1 MSFKSGFVSIV
12 GRPNVGKS
20 TLLNQILKTKL
31 AIMSDVA
38 QTTRNTIQGIY
49 TDNEAQIIFMDTP
62 GIHKPQDGLG
72 NFMNTTALN
81 SIYGVDMVLFIAP
94 ANETIGR
101 GDRFIIERLKEADG
115 PVFLLLNKCD
125 LVSKDEVIKKLTE
138 WKELFDFKEIIP
150 ISALED
156 QNVDT
161 LISTIK
167 TYLNEGMMYY
177 PKDQMTDHPERFVM
191 AEFIREKILYFTREE
206 VPHSVAI
213 VVERMA
219 ELDVNQHNIR
229 EAIRNAILY
238 AVSAE
243 RFQGHIVV
251 DRGVDAVFGQ
261 DVIQRHQCA
270 LLCVGDE
277 ILVIQFKNIGSL
289 AAGNLR
295 RHLRKVVVIA
305 IGLQVDGDIGVF
317 FHIVVNHLLQILLV
331 VSGPGVLCKRDCHRL
346 IRSLRCCRAFRR
358 SCIRRACHGTCRRG
372 CRTTGTECKHCGHRA
387 CHVRNRL
394 FHCFSSLYK

>member
-49 TDNEAQIIFMDTP
+49 TDDEAQIIFMDTP

-161 LISTIK
+161 LTSIIK

-219 ELDVNQHNIR
+219 ELEDGSVEVI
-229 EAIRNAILY
+229 AT
-238 AVSAE
+238 
-243 RFQGHIVV
+243 IVV
-251 DRGVDAVFGQ
+251 DRKSQKGILIGKQGSMIKKIRQNAQREMKRFLQTTVHLELFVKVENNWRNKQKYLKEFGYNE
-261 DVIQRHQCA
+261 D
-270 LLCVGDE
+270 D
-277 ILVIQFKNIGSL
+277 
-289 AAGNLR
+289 
-295 RHLRKVVVIA
+295 
-305 IGLQVDGDIGVF
+305 
-317 FHIVVNHLLQILLV
+317 
-331 VSGPGVLCKRDCHRL
+331 
-346 IRSLRCCRAFRR
+346 
-358 SCIRRACHGTCRRG
+358 
-372 CRTTGTECKHCGHRA
+372 
-387 CHVRNRL
+387 
-394 FHCFSSLYK
+394 Y

>member
-1 MSFKSGFVSIV
+1 MFKSGFVSIV

-49 TDNEAQIIFMDTP
+49 TDDEAQIIFMDTP

-125 LVSKDEVIKKLTE
+125 LVSKEEVVKKLTE

-167 TYLNEGMMYY
+167 NYLNEGMMYY
-177 PKDQMTDHPERFVM
+177 PIDQMTDHPERFVM

-219 ELDVNQHNIR
+219 EQEDGSVEVI
-229 EAIRNAILY
+229 AT
-238 AVSAE
+238 
-243 RFQGHIVV
+243 IVV
-251 DRGVDAVFGQ
+251 DRKSQKGILIGKQGSMIKKIRQNA
-261 DVIQRHQCA
+261 QREMKHFLQTPVH
-270 LLCVGDE
+270 LELFVKVENNWRNKQKYLKE
-277 ILVIQFKNIGSL
+277 I
-289 AAGNLR
+289 
-295 RHLRKVVVIA
+295 
-305 IGLQVDGDIGVF
+305 
-317 FHIVVNHLLQILLV
+317 
-331 VSGPGVLCKRDCHRL
+331 
-346 IRSLRCCRAFRR
+346 
-358 SCIRRACHGTCRRG
+358 
-372 CRTTGTECKHCGHRA
+372 
-387 CHVRNRL
+387 
-394 FHCFSSLYK
+394 

>member
-1 MSFKSGFVSIV
+1 MFKSGFVSIV

-20 TLLNQILKTKL
+20 TLLNCILETKL

-49 TDNEAQIIFMDTP
+49 TDDEAQIIFMDTP

-125 LVSKDEVIKKLTE
+125 LVSKEEVVKKLTE

-167 TYLNEGMMYY
+167 NYLNEGMMYY

-219 ELDVNQHNIR
+219 EQEDGSVEVI
-229 EAIRNAILY
+229 AT
-238 AVSAE
+238 
-243 RFQGHIVV
+243 IVV
-251 DRGVDAVFGQ
+251 DRKSQKGILIGKQGSMIKKIRQNAQREMKRFLQTPVHLELFVKVENNWRNKQKYLKEFGYNE
-261 DVIQRHQCA
+261 D
-270 LLCVGDE
+270 D
-277 ILVIQFKNIGSL
+277 
-289 AAGNLR
+289 
-295 RHLRKVVVIA
+295 
-305 IGLQVDGDIGVF
+305 
-317 FHIVVNHLLQILLV
+317 
-331 VSGPGVLCKRDCHRL
+331 
-346 IRSLRCCRAFRR
+346 
-358 SCIRRACHGTCRRG
+358 
-372 CRTTGTECKHCGHRA
+372 
-387 CHVRNRL
+387 
-394 FHCFSSLYK
+394 Y

>member
-49 TDNEAQIIFMDTP
+49 TDDEAQIIFMDTP

-81 SIYGVDMVLFIAP
+81 SIYGVDMGLFIA
-94 ANETIGR
+94 
-101 GDRFIIERLKEADG
+101 RLKEADG

-219 ELDVNQHNIR
+219 ELEDGSVEVI
-229 EAIRNAILY
+229 AT
-238 AVSAE
+238 
-243 RFQGHIVV
+243 IVV
-251 DRGVDAVFGQ
+251 DRKSQKGILIGKQGSMIKKIRQNAQREMKRFLQTTVHLELFVKVENNWRNKQKYLKEFGYNE
-261 DVIQRHQCA
+261 D
-270 LLCVGDE
+270 D
-277 ILVIQFKNIGSL
+277 
-289 AAGNLR
+289 
-295 RHLRKVVVIA
+295 
-305 IGLQVDGDIGVF
+305 
-317 FHIVVNHLLQILLV
+317 
-331 VSGPGVLCKRDCHRL
+331 
-346 IRSLRCCRAFRR
+346 
-358 SCIRRACHGTCRRG
+358 
-372 CRTTGTECKHCGHRA
+372 
-387 CHVRNRL
+387 
-394 FHCFSSLYK
+394 Y